1 MQWVRFSVQDA
12 RGPVR
17 HWLMA
22 RPSWIAG
29 LLVGLILLAGCTT
42 TPDRGEDPTAPIIL
56 SPPPGEE
63 GGLTG
68 TPAVGPGGTP
78 EIVTAELGEVVW
90 TTAVD
95 PAGLPATPVP
105 GFAPD
110 AAAIYAVLPVVRIDA
125 RSTISATWTYNGTS
139 LDALGSS
146 VTVNEAREGG
156 WIEFH
161 LNRTGAELWPDG
173 TYEITVSANGR
184 VVQTGEVRIETT

>member
-1 MQWVRFSVQDA
+1 
-12 RGPVR
+12 
-17 HWLMA
+17 MA

-68 TPAVGPGGTP
+68 TPAVGLGGTP

-105 GFAPD
+105 NFAPD

-125 RSTISATWTYNGTS
+125 GSTISATWTYNGTS

-146 VTVNEAREGG
+146 VAVNEARAGG
-156 WIEFH
+156 RLEFY
-161 LNRTGAELWPDG
+161 LDSTGAELWPDG
-173 TYEITVSANGR
+173 KYEITVIANVR
-184 VVQTGEVRIETT
+184 VIQTVQVRMDNT